1 MKKQQ
6 LHNLSWA
13 QSVCSQSQQLVLLGM
28 RSGVCPAS
36 YGSASS
42 PPLLPRA
49 ALLHTYALKHIL
61 KLLIPPSSPKS
72 QILKTLLGKQPRIP
86 PLLWTDS
93 LVLAPDSSGCTIQ
106 AHPWCWCP
114 ITATWVPRL
123 DWHSDFT
130 RAVTHILGGPGVVLC
145 RP

>member
-49 ALLHTYALKHIL
+49 ALLHTYLLKHIL

-86 PLLWTDS
+86 PLL
-93 LVLAPDSSGCTIQ
+93 
-106 AHPWCWCP
+106 
-114 ITATWVPRL
+114 
-123 DWHSDFT
+123 
-130 RAVTHILGGPGVVLC
+130 
-145 RP
+145 